1 VDVDVVLVVLV
12 VEVVLVVLVVGVV
25 LVLVALVATVVVLS
39 PPQAAMPA
47 AAPTPRAIAV
57 AIAASRFIALLPVAF
72 RAAEGTRASGVRLS
86 RRARLAS
93 RRR

>member
-12 VEVVLVVLVVGVV
+12 VEDVLVVLVVGVV
-25 LVLVALVATVVVLS
+25 LVALVVTVVVLS
-39 PPQAAMPA
+39 PPQAATPA
-47 AAPTPRAIAV
+47 DAPTPRAIAA

-72 RAAEGTRASGVRLS
+72 RAAEGTRASGVHIS